1 MVPWS
6 HWPSFWL
13 FQRLPGFFPGKYFQG
28 DEGVF
33 AGVFTFAPPLQRPGM
48 RTYIVWPCM
57 VMVQE
62 GSIRYVFSCCYI
74 YIYTHFAFFTLLRQ
88 TFLGNSFFRAYNLAC
103 CIVAALSPCHTRR
116 CHLAAGCPGFASLH
130 TPILKLMLPAGFK
143 PLAHLKI

>member
-1 MVPWS
+1 MAMYG
-6 HWPSFWL
+6 H
-13 FQRLPGFFPGKYFQG
+13 
-28 DEGVF
+28 
-33 AGVFTFAPPLQRPGM
+33 
-48 RTYIVWPCM
+48 
-57 VMVQE
+57 
-62 GSIRYVFSCCYI
+62 GSRGIYQICVLLLLYI